1 MLQKQWYFFQINI
14 QKNAFNGMILS
25 RKLLKNILDTRI
37 VSNLVNSLEHNA
49 SGWSDINF
57 FKWNS
62 QSCLENVKV
71 MAALEK

>member
-1 MLQKQWYFFQINI
+1 
-14 QKNAFNGMILS
+14 MILS

-57 FKWNS
+57 FK
-62 QSCLENVKV
+62 
-71 MAALEK
+71 

>member
-37 VSNLVNSLEHNA
+37 
-49 SGWSDINF
+49 
-57 FKWNS
+57 
-62 QSCLENVKV
+62 
-71 MAALEK
+71 